1 MTSQTLEL
9 VFTLKLEKKYYIL
22 TSVCWVTKVV
32 QGLQEGRGKLR
43 YATVLKNISKAK
55 YSVDTLKNGSCV
67 LQLAPRV
74 FTLSFF
80 LQKVLEPPWVLT
92 YSCILNFKQELL
104 VKVPAV
110 YVSFSLWELVVS
122 WVCFLGIPL
131 FVKKKKYCHC
141 LHAGAD
147 LDSLPSYGKRANR
160 IHLNNREYHLK

>member
-74 FTLSFF
+74 FTLTAYLF
-80 LQKVLEPPWVLT
+80 T

-147 LDSLPSYGKRANR
+147 LDSLPSYGKRSNR